1 MIEKSLAGRHGREVV
16 EAGVGHL
23 GTLCHCVIEL
33 KVGSTQGGDCLVTQ
47 RDGERD
53 SERERGKGYVGR
65 RRGRQKERERDK
77 ERGGGI
83 ERGIEREIEEK

>member
-23 GTLCHCVIEL
+23 GTLRHCVIEL

-53 SERERGKGYVGR
+53 REREGEGICRE
-65 RRGRQKERERDK
+65 KERETKREG
-77 ERGGGI
+77 ER
-83 ERGIEREIEEK
+83 